1 LLQFRTNVVDD
12 VSNRGKQEEFDMT
25 TFVSQQQLTTPAVDA
40 GRFVRA
46 LAGVRTW
53 GKDYAGAFR
62 ATAHAPRREGMDPI
76 ALVMFG
82 RD

>member
-1 LLQFRTNVVDD
+1 
-12 VSNRGKQEEFDMT
+12 MT
-25 TFVSQQQLTTPAVDA
+25 TFVSQQQLTAPAVDA

-46 LAGVRTW
+46 LASVRTW

-62 ATAHAPRREGMDPI
+62 ASAATPRREGMDPV
-76 ALVMFG
+76 ALLMFG

>member
-1 LLQFRTNVVDD
+1 
-12 VSNRGKQEEFDMT
+12 MT

-40 GRFVRA
+40 GRLVRA
-46 LAGVRTW
+46 LTSVRTW

-62 ATAHAPRREGMDPI
+62 ASAAAPRREGMDPV
-76 ALVMFG
+76 ALMMFG

>member
-1 LLQFRTNVVDD
+1 
-12 VSNRGKQEEFDMT
+12 MT
-25 TFVSQQQLTTPAVDA
+25 TFVSQQKLATPSVDA

-46 LAGVRTW
+46 LSSVRTW

-62 ATAHAPRREGMDPI
+62 ASAAAPRREGMDPV
-76 ALVMFG
+76 ALLMFG